1 MVALQFRSNFEI
13 YILSYII
20 AFPLQHAH
28 AMTRPLYQPHKH
40 KLCLPGSGYARIII
54 AADFEVVEDRIVAL
68 NRVSHEHISLVVVPY
83 R

>member
-1 MVALQFRSNFEI
+1 MVALRCRSDFKI

-20 AFPLQHAH
+20 AFPLQHAY
-28 AMTRPLYQPHKH
+28 AMTRPLYQTHKH
-40 KLCLPGSGYARIII
+40 KPCLPGSGYTRIII
-54 AADFEVVEDRIVAL
+54 AADFEVVEDRIVAF